1 MDQDLQTTFTLL
13 VSRKEEATEA
23 LQKLKK
29 KAERNG
35 YPDISW
41 VFSNP
46 RNEVREIY
54 SRRVTRKI
62 GVQLIDL
69 TIIGFETA
77 PVIQDHKFLAR
88 VEFTD
93 AGNIIDRIPD
103 AVIPQKYRDTTCFC
117 EHCKISR
124 RRKSVYILETP
135 KGETIQVGK
144 SCLKEYLGK
153 ETPESILYKFNMIRQ
168 FKELSDTYGKF
179 FMDYSTAEM
188 IAVTAAVIRLYG
200 WVSMV
205 QSMNSSGDITAT
217 ANIMRVWYDTSSN
230 EHVRKEQ
237 EKINAELKEE
247 DWDLLGKIRE
257 WLTTK
262 EQTDYIYNLGVIL
275 SGDTVDPKRI
285 SYAVS
290 SVAAYLKDMA
300 ILETKKKEQDVVSTS
315 AFVGVVGDKITTK
328 VVLSNAKTIEGRFG
342 NTILFTFEDN
352 QGNIYKWFS
361 TNCPK
366 LQIGSNLSITGTV
379 KEHSTFRDVKQTMLT
394 RVKTI
399 LIEKDELAF

>member
-13 VSRKEEATEA
+13 VSRKEEAIES

-46 RNEVREIY
+46 RNEVREVHLN
-54 SRRVTRKI
+54 RATKKI
-62 GVQLIDL
+62 DVQLIDL

-77 PVIQDHKFLAR
+77 PVIQGHKFLAR
-88 VEFTD
+88 VEFTNS
-93 AGNIIDRIPD
+93 GNIIDRIPD
-103 AVIPQKYRDTTCFC
+103 AVIPQKYRNTTCFC

-124 RRKSVYILETP
+124 QRKSVYILETP
-135 KGETIQVGK
+135 EGETIQVGK
-144 SCLKEYLGK
+144 SCLKEYLGE

-168 FKELSDTYGKF
+168 FKELSDTHGMF
-179 FMDYSTAEM
+179 FMGYSTAEV

-200 WVSMV
+200 WVSMH
-205 QSMNSSGDITAT
+205 QSMCSEGNITAT
-217 ANIMRVWYDTSSN
+217 ANTMRVWYDTSSN
-230 EHVRKEQ
+230 KFVREEQ
-237 EKINAELKEE
+237 EKINAELKDE
-247 DWDLLGKIRE
+247 DWELLGKIRE
-257 WLTTK
+257 WLPTK
-262 EQTDYIYNLGVIL
+262 EQTDYIYNLGIIL
-275 SGDTVDPKRI
+275 SGDTVEQKRI

-300 ILETKKKEQDVVSTS
+300 KLEVKKNKQETASKS
-315 AFVGVVGDKITTK
+315 EFVGTVGDKISAQ
-328 VVLSNAKTIEGRFG
+328 VVLLDSKTIESRFG
-342 NTILFTFEDN
+342 NTILFTFEDK

-361 TNCPK
+361 TNCPQ
-366 LQIGSNLSITGTV
+366 LQIGSNLNIAGTV

-394 RVKTI
+394 RVKHT
-399 LIEKDELAF
+399 LLEEALN